1 MINYSN
7 LNNYHI
13 YAEFENNKNNGN
25 NCQSSTKSSK
35 AKTKTTANA
44 SRPYHRGSKSVFS
57 FPDDSASEKNSLFM
71 HKMTANSKQRKYII
85 I

>member
-35 AKTKTTANA
+35 AKTTANA